1 MTRLTRL
8 WLRLTV
14 GPAVPFGQYLLMSGA
29 GFIVV
34 GLALLLLGHRGN
46 VGLPFVVVGI
56 LSLATGLIVSFARR
70 R

>member
-1 MTRLTRL
+1 VTTFTRL

-29 GFIVV
+29 GFLVV
-34 GLALLLLGHRGN
+34 GFALLLLGHRGN
-46 VGLPFVVVGI
+46 VGLPFVALGI
-56 LSLATGLIVSFARR
+56 LSLAIGLVVSFARR

>member
-29 GFIVV
+29 GFVVV